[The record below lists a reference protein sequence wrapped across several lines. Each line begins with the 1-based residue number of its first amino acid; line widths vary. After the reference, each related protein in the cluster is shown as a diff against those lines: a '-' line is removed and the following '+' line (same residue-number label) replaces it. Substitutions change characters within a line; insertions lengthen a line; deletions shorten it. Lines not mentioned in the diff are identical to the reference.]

1 MQEIIKEKYINNSI
15 IPITLKSTETRLNQM
30 KNSICK
36 IKKDNTIG
44 TGFFCT
50 IPYKSKLIPFLVTN
64 EHVLNNNDLKNNI
77 VISLKEETLFK
88 NININIKEKRIIY
101 VDKELDVTLIEI
113 KPNLDGIDKNNFL
126 EIDNNVYLEIYND
139 VYQDEI
145 IINNIY
151 SNKSIYLLYYQ
162 KYTNKSVVSYGLIS
176 KIKNTEINHLCCT
189 DYGSSGSPIL
199 SIENNR
205 LIGIHFGMK
214 KADDCNLGK
223 FIASII
229 FKLNS
234 PKEINE
240 LLKTLN
246 ISIKIKQDKSEMKN
260 TNKTISKIAGE
271 NSKTINQNL
280 KNPMM
285 EKGMDVQMNPLMK
298 INQININQN
307 SINPMMGMEMNLG
320 KNPMMNFDQKNQ
332 MGMNQNSI
340 NPMSNFI
347 QTNSMAMNLNKI
359 NHMLGMTMMANQMIA
374 NQLNKSDES
383 FINLK
388 FIGYFNHKKLEDS
401 IYCKKND
408 YLKDVFDRFCHK
420 YRIEL
425 GRCKLINSSRILN
438 LYSTVIENNLFDG
451 NLISFIDDE
460 LVVFC

>member
-15 IPITLKSTETRLNQM
+15 IPITLKSTETILNQM

-77 VISLKEETLFK
+77 VISLKEETIFK
-88 NININIKEKRIIY
+88 YINIKEKRIIY

-113 KPNLDGIDKNNFL
+113 KPNIDGIDKNNFL
-126 EIDNNVYLEIYND
+126 EIDNNVYLEIYNN
-139 VYQDEI
+139 VYQDEK

-162 KYTNKSVVSYGLIS
+162 KYNNKSVVSYGLIS
-176 KIKNTEINHLCCT
+176 KIENAEINHLCCT

-246 ISIKIKQDKSEMKN
+246 ISMEIKQDKLEMKN
-260 TNKTISKIAGE
+260 KSKIISMIADE
-271 NSKTINQNL
+271 NPKISNQNL
-280 KNPMM
+280 KNPTI
-285 EKGMDVQMNPLMK
+285 EKELEVPMNPLMK
-298 INQININQN
+298 INQITMNQN
-307 SINPMMGMEMNLG
+307 SINPILGNDGMEMNLG
-320 KNPMMNFDQKNQ
+320 MNPMMNFFDQINQ
-332 MGMNQNSI
+332 MGMNQNPI
-340 NPMSNFI
+340 NPMMSFI
-347 QTNSMAMNLNKI
+347 QTNP
-359 NHMLGMTMMANQMIA
+359 MTMNQNNI
-374 NQLNKSDES
+374 
-383 FINLK
+383 K
-388 FIGYFNHKKLEDS
+388 FNFAVE
-401 IYCKKND
+401 
-408 YLKDVFDRFCHK
+408 
-420 YRIEL
+420 
-425 GRCKLINSSRILN
+425 
-438 LYSTVIENNLFDG
+438 
-451 NLISFIDDE
+451 
-460 LVVFC
+460 